1 MNQSTGALSID
12 TVNLKSLTVKYYRI
26 NVESMFSRTPFLT
39 NSAEGFS
46 YVKPYCV
53 HETSIPEPEVV
64 TMRPIRTVIEV
75 PNDLNN

>member
-1 MNQSTGALSID
+1 MNQKTGTLCID
-12 TVNLKSLTVKYYRI
+12 SVNLKSLTVKYYRI

-53 HETSIPEPEVV
+53 HE
-64 TMRPIRTVIEV
+64 
-75 PNDLNN
+75 